1 MNKRVKAACELCCA
15 VNNKGTDFPPVRLHN
30 GGEYGYVGTHT
41 VVELIEA
48 GYIVVVMDNLAN
60 ASMDS
65 MRQVNEITGK
75 QMPTFSM
82 DMLDK
87 DALRDLFKKHKILCV
102 MHFAGLKTLGVS
114 CNKPFL
120 YYKTNIG
127 GTISLLEVMKEFGVY
142 NMIFSSSATVFGSPS
157 YLPIDEKQ
165 PVEGCTNHYGNIKYF
180 IEEIIKDICTAEKQW
195 NVVLLRYFNPVGAH
209 VSGKIGEDPQGVPNN
224 LMPYVSQVAV
234 GRLKELTVYGDDYD
248 TPDGTGVRDYI
259 YVVDLAQGH
268 VAALKYLEKGCDCK
282 MFNLGTGKSY
292 CVIEMAKSIE
302 TASGKPVPYKIAG
315 RCADDIVSRYAD
327 ASLAE
332 KELGWK
338 ANLDL
343 AKMCEDLWCWQS
355 NNPTGFSTE
364 S

>member
-1 MNKRVKAACELCCA
+1 MHPDVVHYQLSYQEHKMATGSILV
-15 VNNKGTDFPPVRLHN
+15 T
-30 GGEYGYVGTHT
+30 GGAGYVGTHT
-41 VVELIEA
+41 VVELVEA
-48 GYIVVVMDNLAN
+48 GYDVVVMDNLVN
-60 ASMDS
+60 ASMES
-65 MRQVNEITGK
+65 MRRVNEITGK
-75 QMPTFSM
+75 QVPTFSI

-87 DALRDLFKKHKILCV
+87 EALRDLFRKHKILCV
-102 MHFAGLKTLGVS
+102 MHFAGLKAVGES
-114 CNKPFL
+114 CNKPLL

-142 NMIFSSSATVFGSPS
+142 NMIFSSSATVYGSPS
-157 YLPIDEKQ
+157 YLPIDEKH
-165 PVEGCTNHYGNIKYF
+165 PVGGCTNPYGKTKYF
-180 IEEIIKDICTAEKQW
+180 IEEILKDICTAEKQW

-259 YVVDLAQGH
+259 HVVDLAQGH
-268 VAALKYLEKGCDCK
+268 VAALKYLEKGCGCK
-282 MFNLGTGKSY
+282 VFNLGTGKGYS
-292 CVIEMAKSIE
+292 VIEMAKAFE
-302 TASGKPVPYKIAG
+302 AASGKPVPYKIAG
-315 RCADDIVSRYAD
+315 RRAGDIASCYAD

-338 ANLDL
+338 AKLDL
-343 AKMCEDLWCWQS
+343 AKMCEDLWRWQS
-355 NNPTGFSTE
+355 NNPTGFRTE